1 MPPQKN
7 LKAVIVGCGTIGMR
21 SHVKCFSRISD
32 VDLVAISRTTPDG
45 SKATTQKIQETY
57 GVKVLPFSDVSE
69 MISETQPDIVVISSP
84 AEAHY
89 ENARDVLEAGR
100 SLSGILVEKPLVYY
114 PKKTPVTST
123 SDACHLSR
131 ICLDR
136 KVLLDTT
143 VQLRILAQDYFKHF
157 PPQGCNKLV
166 VEWDCSKED
175 AIERWRDIGPHVVAM
190 IEEKY
195 PLAEIWAPQ
204 KRVVDGDFVI
214 NGNAHLASGGI
225 IGSTE
230 GLLPVSITIGARG
243 KAQRRFGYEGNVCQ
257 VAYDKDRDEIG
268 RAHV

>member
-1 MPPQKN
+1 
-7 LKAVIVGCGTIGMR
+7 
-21 SHVKCFSRISD
+21 
-32 VDLVAISRTTPDG
+32 
-45 SKATTQKIQETY
+45 
-57 GVKVLPFSDVSE
+57 

-257 VAYDKDRDEIG
+257 VAYDKDRDGYVASIDGGEVFFTPDPMMTAVRDFADKARRLKQG
-268 RAHV
+268 QLSEAELKRSGDYCVGNLKKVLSV